1 MIYFWILLIS
11 LLGAHVTYWL
21 SHHTKM
27 GAIRASAL
35 STLVFVAVTSPFSF
49 LILAKL
55 QAAYF
60 GATFVGM
67 SDASRLGEKRI
78 LLAAVIFG
86 AIFSFLLR
94 FRGGIGGTLGASAFV
109 ACLLVYG
116 LSQFSSARAADPAEV
131 DDGPADDARCR
142 GSLDFPSC
150 SRRRA
155 ISRGHGEYRSSADF
169 RNDRHAR

>member
-1 MIYFWILLIS
+1 M
-11 LLGAHVTYWL
+11 TYWL

-116 LSQFSSARAADPAEV
+116 LSQFFKRAS
-131 DDGPADDARCR
+131 G
-142 GSLDFPSC
+142 GS
-150 SRRRA
+150 
-155 ISRGHGEYRSSADF
+155 G
-169 RNDRHAR
+169 